1 LFLAYTNGYVGD
13 GKCSCR
19 KINMKQKTFYDST
32 PFEYG
37 YSSKQ
42 EIIENMNP
50 LLKGLMEKN
59 AGKVFYDIG
68 CGCGRNLVYAS
79 KYASKVIGVDLSV
92 KSLSFA
98 KEFVQSENLELV
110 EGNNLAIPLKNETA
124 DIVVS
129 DGVCHHTGDTIG
141 AFKECVRV
149 LKPSGKLY
157 LAVYK
162 KYRYYPIV
170 YHVVGGLFRLMNK
183 IKLGKMIVENIFVNF
198 HYLLYKIFKEQKLFL
213 VETRNIFFDYF
224 ITPIATFQSK
234 KDVSAWCED
243 NNCNIVD
250 YARTS
255 GNCHVFIINKNE

>member
-1 LFLAYTNGYVGD
+1 MT
-13 GKCSCR
+13 
-19 KINMKQKTFYDST
+19 QKTFYDNT

-37 YSSKQ
+37 YSSK
-42 EIIENMNP
+42 EEVIANMNP

-68 CGCGRNLVYAS
+68 CGCGRNLVYAA
-79 KYASKVIGVDLSV
+79 KYASKVIGVDLSA

-98 KEFVQSENLELV
+98 KDFVQSENLELI

-129 DGVCHHTGDTIG
+129 DGVCHHTGDTIA
-141 AFKECVRV
+141 AFKECIRV

-183 IKLGKMIVENIFVNF
+183 VKLGKIIVENIFVNL
-198 HYLLYKIFKEQKLFL
+198 HYLIYKIFKKQKLFL

-224 ITPIATFQSK
+224 ITPIATFQSR
-234 KDVSAWCED
+234 KDVNTWCKN
-243 NNCNIVD
+243 NNCNIED